1 MPMKISSLNFKNNL
15 RESTV
20 LSFIHGK
27 EMILK
32 NEVKDFLTKDLA
44 DQGFNETIIFEANES
59 DDLFSAIQNNL
70 GGGLFGSQL
79 IIKVVHSE
87 GRFPK
92 TLSETLEKIDFDNMS
107 NIKIIIDS
115 ISESISLNTKW
126 IKNNKEL
133 VQIIECTKLK
143 PLDEKKWLRD
153 KLNFLDKKDADRVA
167 SHLFE
172 LNSSNL
178 VAHRNDIEILKILH
192 SAEKDLVSLENSI
205 SSSIHSAYEL
215 EDCLLNLDEKRSI
228 KIFRQIKQ
236 NDPNSLA
243 LVIWAL
249 DRLIST
255 SLMAKKSA
263 SPKRYLENIKV
274 NGKPMWDSKISSYLS
289 FIKKMDSNLLILSKD
304 IFEIEKTFKGI
315 NRLDKWKEVER
326 LIIRICT
333 S

>member
-1 MPMKISSLNFKNNL
+1 MKISSLNFRNNL
-15 RESTV
+15 RGSAV
-20 LSFIHGK
+20 LSIIHGK

-32 NEVKDFLTKDLA
+32 NEVKDFLTKEFA
-44 DQGFNETIIFEANES
+44 SQGFDETIIFEANES
-59 DDLFSAIQNNL
+59 DGLLSEIQNNL

-92 TLSETLEKIDFDNMS
+92 ALSETLEKIDFDNIS

-115 ISESISLNTKW
+115 ISESISSNTKW
-126 IKNNKEL
+126 IKDNKDL

-153 KLNFLDKKDADRVA
+153 KLNFLDKENADRVA
-167 SHLFE
+167 KHLFE

-178 VAHRNDIEILKILH
+178 VAHRNDIETIKILH
-192 SAEKDLVSLENSI
+192 SAEKDSLSLENSI
-205 SSSIHSAYEL
+205 SSSIHAPYEL
-215 EDCLLNLDEKRSI
+215 EDCLLNLNEKRSI
-228 KIFRQIKQ
+228 KILRQIKQ

-243 LVIWAL
+243 LVIWVL
-249 DRLIST
+249 DKLIST

-263 SPKRYLENIKV
+263 SPKNYLENAKIW
-274 NGKPMWDSKISSYLS
+274 NSKISLYLS
-289 FIKKMDSNLLILSKD
+289 FIKKIESNLLNLSKD

-315 NRLDKWKEVER
+315 KRLDTWKEVER
-326 LIIRICT
+326 LIIKICT

>member
-1 MPMKISSLNFKNNL
+1 MLSL
-15 RESTV
+15 
-20 LSFIHGK
+20 IHGK

-32 NEVKDFLTKDLA
+32 NEVKDFLTKDFA
-44 DQGFNETIIFEANES
+44 NQGYGETIIFEANES
-59 DDLFSAIQNNL
+59 DGLLSAIQNNL
-70 GGGLFGSQL
+70 GGGLFGSQI
-79 IIKVVHSE
+79 IIKIVHSE

-92 TLSETLEKIDFDNMS
+92 ALSETLEKIDLDNMN

-115 ISESISLNTKW
+115 ISESISPNTKW
-126 IKNNKEL
+126 IKDNKEFI
-133 VQIIECTKLK
+133 QIVECTKLK

-167 SHLFE
+167 RHLFE

-178 VAHRNDIEILKILH
+178 VAHRNDIETLKILY
-192 SAEKDLVSLENSI
+192 SAEKDSVSLENSI
-205 SSSIHSAYEL
+205 RSSIHTAYEL

-228 KIFRQIKQ
+228 KILRQIKQ

-243 LVIWAL
+243 LVIWVL
-249 DRLIST
+249 DKLIST
-255 SLMAKKSA
+255 SLMAKKSS
-263 SPKRYLENIKV
+263 SPKRYLENTK
-274 NGKPMWDSKISSYLS
+274 MWNSKISLYLS
-289 FIKKMDSNLLILSKD
+289 FIKKMESNLLNLSKD

-315 NRLDKWKEVER
+315 KRLDAWKEVER

>member
-1 MPMKISSLNFKNNL
+1 MKISSLNFKNNL
-15 RESTV
+15 RESAV

-27 EMILK
+27 EIILK
-32 NEVKDFLTKDLA
+32 NEVKDFLTKDLTSK
-44 DQGFNETIIFEANES
+44 GFDETIIFESNES
-59 DDLFSAIQNNL
+59 DDLLSAIQNNL

-92 TLSETLEKIDFDNMS
+92 TLSETLEKIDFNNMS

-143 PLDEKKWLRD
+143 PLDEKKWLRN
-153 KLNFLDKKDADRVA
+153 KLNFLDKKDADKIA
-167 SHLFE
+167 MHLFE

-178 VAHRNDIEILKILH
+178 VAHRNDIETLKILH
-192 SAEKDLVSLENSI
+192 SAEKDSISLENSI
-205 SSSIHSAYEL
+205 SSSIHAPYEL
-215 EDCLLNLDEKRSI
+215 EDCLLNQNEKKSI
-228 KIFRQIKQ
+228 KILRQIKQ

-243 LVIWAL
+243 LVIWVL
-249 DRLIST
+249 DKLIST
-255 SLMAKKSA
+255 SLMAKKSS
-263 SPKRYLENIKV
+263 SPKKYLEDTK
-274 NGKPMWDSKISSYLS
+274 MWNSKISLYLS
-289 FIKKMDSNLLILSKD
+289 FIKKIGSNLLNLSKD

-315 NRLDKWKEVER
+315 KKLDAWKEVEN
-326 LIIRICT
+326 LIIKICT

>member
-1 MPMKISSLNFKNNL
+1 MKISSLNFKNNL
-15 RESTV
+15 RGSAV
-20 LSFIHGK
+20 LSLIHGK

-32 NEVKDFLTKDLA
+32 NEVKDFLTEDFA
-44 DQGFNETIIFEANES
+44 NQGYGETIIFDANES
-59 DDLFSAIQNNL
+59 DGLLSAIQNNL
-70 GGGLFGSQL
+70 GGGLFGSQ
-79 IIKVVHSE
+79 IVIKIVHSE

-92 TLSETLEKIDFDNMS
+92 ALSETLEKIDLDNMN

-115 ISESISLNTKW
+115 ISESISPNTKW
-126 IKNNKEL
+126 IKDNKEFI
-133 VQIIECTKLK
+133 QIVECTKLK

-167 SHLFE
+167 RHLFE

-178 VAHRNDIEILKILH
+178 VAHRNDIETLKILY
-192 SAEKDLVSLENSI
+192 SAEKDSVSLENSI
-205 SSSIHSAYEL
+205 GSSIHTAYEL

-228 KIFRQIKQ
+228 KILRQIKQ

-243 LVIWAL
+243 LVIWVL
-249 DRLIST
+249 DKLIST
-255 SLMAKKSA
+255 SLMAKKSS
-263 SPKRYLENIKV
+263 SPKRYLENTK
-274 NGKPMWDSKISSYLS
+274 MWNSKISLYLS
-289 FIKKMDSNLLILSKD
+289 FIKKMESNLLNLSKD

-315 NRLDKWKEVER
+315 KRLDAWKELER

>member
-1 MPMKISSLNFKNNL
+1 MKISSLNFKNNL
-15 RESTV
+15 RGNAV
-20 LSFIHGK
+20 LSLIHGK

-32 NEVKDFLTKDLA
+32 NEVKDFLTKEFA
-44 DQGFNETIIFEANES
+44 DQGFDETIIFEANES
-59 DDLFSAIQNNL
+59 DGLLSAIQNNL
-70 GGGLFGSQL
+70 GGDLFGSQL

-92 TLSETLEKIDFDNMS
+92 DLSEILEKIDLDNMS

-115 ISESISLNTKW
+115 ISESISSKTKW
-126 IKNNKEL
+126 IKDNKEL

-153 KLNFLDKKDADRVA
+153 KLNFLDKTNADRVA
-167 SHLFE
+167 KHLFE

-178 VAHRNDIEILKILH
+178 VAHRNDIETLKILH
-192 SAEKDLVSLENSI
+192 SAEIDSVSLENSI
-205 SSSIHSAYEL
+205 NSSIHAPYEL
-215 EDCLLNLDEKRSI
+215 EDCLLNFNEKRSI
-228 KIFRQIKQ
+228 KILRQIKQ

-243 LVIWAL
+243 LVIWVL
-249 DRLIST
+249 DKLIST

-263 SPKRYLENIKV
+263 SQKKYLENAK
-274 NGKPMWDSKISSYLS
+274 MWNSKISLYLS
-289 FIKKMDSNLLILSKD
+289 FIRKMESSLSSLSKD

-315 NRLDKWKEVER
+315 KRLDAWKEVER
-326 LIIRICT
+326 LIIKICA

>member
-1 MPMKISSLNFKNNL
+1 MKISSLNFKNNL
-15 RESTV
+15 RENAV
-20 LSFIHGK
+20 LSLIHGK

-32 NEVKDFLTKDLA
+32 NEVKDFLTKEFA
-44 DQGFNETIIFEANES
+44 DQGFDETIIFEANES
-59 DDLFSAIQNNL
+59 DGLLSAIQNNL
-70 GGGLFGSQL
+70 GGDLFGSQL

-92 TLSETLEKIDFDNMS
+92 DLSEILEKIDLDNMS

-115 ISESISLNTKW
+115 ISESISSNTKW
-126 IKNNKEL
+126 IKDNKEL

-153 KLNFLDKKDADRVA
+153 KLNFLDKTNVDRVTKR
-167 SHLFE
+167 LFE

-178 VAHRNDIEILKILH
+178 VAHRNDIETLKILH
-192 SAEKDLVSLENSI
+192 SAEIDSVSLENSI
-205 SSSIHSAYEL
+205 SSSIHAPYEL
-215 EDCLLNLDEKRSI
+215 EDCLLNFNEKRSI
-228 KIFRQIKQ
+228 KILRQIKQ

-243 LVIWAL
+243 LVIWVL
-249 DRLIST
+249 DKLIST

-263 SPKRYLENIKV
+263 SPKKYLENTK
-274 NGKPMWDSKISSYLS
+274 MWNSKISLYLS
-289 FIKKMDSNLLILSKD
+289 FIRKMESSLSSLSKD

-315 NRLDKWKEVER
+315 KRLDAWKEVER
-326 LIIRICT
+326 LIIKICA

>member
-1 MPMKISSLNFKNNL
+1 MKISSLNFKNNL
-15 RESTV
+15 SGNAV
-20 LSFIHGK
+20 LSLIHGK

-32 NEVKDFLTKDLA
+32 NEVKDFLTKDFA
-44 DQGFNETIIFEANES
+44 DQGYDETIIFEANES
-59 DDLFSAIQNNL
+59 DGLLSAIQNNL
-70 GGGLFGSQL
+70 GGGLFGSQI

-92 TLSETLEKIDFDNMS
+92 ALSETLEKIDLDNMN
-107 NIKIIIDS
+107 NIKIVIDS
-115 ISESISLNTKW
+115 ISESISPNTKW
-126 IKNNKEL
+126 IKDNKESI
-133 VQIIECTKLK
+133 QIIECTKLK
-143 PLDEKKWLRD
+143 PLDEKKWLRE
-153 KLNFLDKKDADRVA
+153 KLNFLDKNDADRVA
-167 SHLFE
+167 KHLFE

-192 SAEKDLVSLENSI
+192 SAEKDSVSLENSI
-205 SSSIHSAYEL
+205 SSSIHTAYEL

-228 KIFRQIKQ
+228 KILRQIKQ

-249 DRLIST
+249 DKLISM

-263 SPKRYLENIKV
+263 SPKRYLENTK
-274 NGKPMWDSKISSYLS
+274 MWNSKISLYLS
-289 FIKKMDSNLLILSKD
+289 FIKKMESNLLNLSKD

-315 NRLDKWKEVER
+315 KRLDAWKEVER

>member
-1 MPMKISSLNFKNNL
+1 MKISSLNFKNNL
-15 RESTV
+15 RGSAV
-20 LSFIHGK
+20 LSLIHGK

-32 NEVKDFLTKDLA
+32 NEVKDFLTKDFA
-44 DQGFNETIIFEANES
+44 DQGYDETIIFEANES
-59 DDLFSAIQNNL
+59 DGLLSAIQNNL
-70 GGGLFGSQL
+70 GGGLFGSQI

-92 TLSETLEKIDFDNMS
+92 ALSETLEKIDLDNMN
-107 NIKIIIDS
+107 NIKIVIDS
-115 ISESISLNTKW
+115 ISESISPNTKW
-126 IKNNKEL
+126 IKDNKESI
-133 VQIIECTKLK
+133 QIIECTKLK
-143 PLDEKKWLRD
+143 PLDEKKWLRE
-153 KLNFLDKKDADRVA
+153 KLNFLDKNDADRVA
-167 SHLFE
+167 KHLFE

-192 SAEKDLVSLENSI
+192 SAEKDSVSLENSI
-205 SSSIHSAYEL
+205 SSSIHTAYEL

-228 KIFRQIKQ
+228 KILRQIKQ

-249 DRLIST
+249 DKLISM

-263 SPKRYLENIKV
+263 SPKRYLENTK
-274 NGKPMWDSKISSYLS
+274 MWNSKISLYLS
-289 FIKKMDSNLLILSKD
+289 FIKKMESNLLNLSKD

-315 NRLDKWKEVER
+315 KRLDAWKEVER

>member
-1 MPMKISSLNFKNNL
+1 MKISSLNFKNNL
-15 RESTV
+15 RGSAV
-20 LSFIHGK
+20 LSLIHGK

-32 NEVKDFLTKDLA
+32 NEVKDFLTKDFA
-44 DQGFNETIIFEANES
+44 DQGYDETIIFEANES
-59 DDLFSAIQNNL
+59 DGLLSAIQNNL
-70 GGGLFGSQL
+70 GGGLFGSQI

-92 TLSETLEKIDFDNMS
+92 ALSETLEKIDLDNMN
-107 NIKIIIDS
+107 NIKIVIDS
-115 ISESISLNTKW
+115 ISESISPNTKW
-126 IKNNKEL
+126 IKDNKESI
-133 VQIIECTKLK
+133 QIIECTKLK
-143 PLDEKKWLRD
+143 PLDEKKWLRE
-153 KLNFLDKKDADRVA
+153 KLNFLDKNDADRVA
-167 SHLFE
+167 KHLFE

-178 VAHRNDIEILKILH
+178 VAHRNDIETLKILH
-192 SAEKDLVSLENSI
+192 SAEKNSVSLENSI
-205 SSSIHSAYEL
+205 NSSIHTAYEL

-228 KIFRQIKQ
+228 KILRQIKQ

-249 DRLIST
+249 DKLIST

-263 SPKRYLENIKV
+263 SPKRYLENTK
-274 NGKPMWDSKISSYLS
+274 MWNSKISLYLS
-289 FIKKMDSNLLILSKD
+289 FIKKMESNLLNLSKD

-315 NRLDKWKEVER
+315 KRLDAWKEVER

>member
-1 MPMKISSLNFKNNL
+1 MKISSLNYKNNL
-15 RESTV
+15 RESAV

-32 NEVKDFLTKDLA
+32 NEVKDFLTRGLVG
-44 DQGFNETIIFEANES
+44 QGFDETIIFEANES
-59 DDLFSAIQNNL
+59 DSLLSAIQNNL

-79 IIKVVHSE
+79 IIKIVHSE

-92 TLSETLEKIDFDNMS
+92 ALSETFEKIDFDNMS

-133 VQIIECTKLK
+133 VQVIECKKLK

-167 SHLFE
+167 KHLFE

-178 VAHRNDIEILKILH
+178 VAHRNDIETLKILH
-192 SAEKDLVSLENSI
+192 SAKKDSVSLENSI
-205 SSSIHSAYEL
+205 SSSIHAPYEL
-215 EDCLLNLDEKRSI
+215 EDCLLNFNEKRSI
-228 KIFRQIKQ
+228 KILRQIKQ

-243 LVIWAL
+243 LVIWVL
-249 DRLIST
+249 DKLIST

-263 SPKRYLENIKV
+263 SPKKYLEDTK
-274 NGKPMWDSKISSYLS
+274 MWNSKISLYLS
-289 FIKKMDSNLLILSKD
+289 FINKMGSNLLNLSKD

-315 NRLDKWKEVER
+315 KKLDAWKEVER
-326 LIIRICT
+326 LIIKICT

>member
-1 MPMKISSLNFKNNL
+1 MKISSLNFRNNL
-15 RESTV
+15 RGSAV
-20 LSFIHGK
+20 LSLIHGK

-32 NEVKDFLTKDLA
+32 NEVKDFLTKEFA
-44 DQGFNETIIFEANES
+44 GQGFDETIIFEANES
-59 DDLFSAIQNNL
+59 DDLLSAIQNNL

-79 IIKVVHSE
+79 IIKVVHNE

-92 TLSETLEKIDFDNMS
+92 ALSETLEKIDLDNMN

-115 ISESISLNTKW
+115 ISESISSNTKW
-126 IKNNKEL
+126 IKGNKEL

-153 KLNFLDKKDADRVA
+153 RLNFLDKENADRVA
-167 SHLFE
+167 KHLFE

-178 VAHRNDIEILKILH
+178 VAHRNDIETLKILH
-192 SAEKDLVSLENSI
+192 SAEKDSLSLENSI
-205 SSSIHSAYEL
+205 SSSIHAPYEL
-215 EDCLLNLDEKRSI
+215 EDCLLNLNEKRSI
-228 KIFRQIKQ
+228 KILRQIKQ

-243 LVIWAL
+243 LVIWVL
-249 DRLIST
+249 DKLIST
-255 SLMAKKSA
+255 SLMAKRSA
-263 SPKRYLENIKV
+263 SPKRYLENTK
-274 NGKPMWDSKISSYLS
+274 MWGSKISLYLS
-289 FIKKMDSNLLILSKD
+289 FIKRMESSLLNLSKD

-315 NRLDKWKEVER
+315 KRLDAWKEVER

>member
-1 MPMKISSLNFKNNL
+1 MKISSLNFKNNL
-15 RESTV
+15 RGSAV
-20 LSFIHGK
+20 LSLIYGK

-44 DQGFNETIIFEANES
+44 GQGFDEIIIFEANES
-59 DDLFSAIQNNL
+59 DGLLSAIQNNL

-79 IIKVVHSE
+79 LIKIVHSE

-92 TLSETLEKIDFDNMS
+92 ALTETLEKIDFDNMS

-115 ISESISLNTKW
+115 ISESISSNTKW

-153 KLNFLDKKDADRVA
+153 KLNFLDKKDADSVA
-167 SHLFE
+167 KHLFE

-178 VAHRNDIEILKILH
+178 VAHRNDIETLKILH
-192 SAEKDLVSLENSI
+192 SAEKDSVSLENSI
-205 SSSIHSAYEL
+205 RSSIHVPYEL
-215 EDCLLNLDEKRSI
+215 EDCLLNFNEKRSI
-228 KIFRQIKQ
+228 KILRQIQQ

-243 LVIWAL
+243 LVIWVL
-249 DRLIST
+249 DKIIST
-255 SLMAKKSA
+255 SLMAKKSP
-263 SPKRYLENIKV
+263 SPKKYLEDTK
-274 NGKPMWDSKISSYLS
+274 MWNSKISLYLS
-289 FIKKMDSNLLILSKD
+289 FIKEIGPNLLNLSKD

-315 NRLDKWKEVER
+315 KKLDAWMEVER
-326 LIIRICT
+326 LIIRIC
-333 S
+333 SS